1 VYGVGRYF
9 SNTRML
15 EKGLFKPSVGGLGRL
30 GVAVAGLTAMAY
42 TGLLKDEHPE
52 NTA

>member
-1 VYGVGRYF
+1 
-9 SNTRML
+9 ML
-15 EKGLFKPSVGGLGRL
+15 EKGLFKSSVGGLGRL